1 LNTSAAEHDLFVES
15 AVAMLTD
22 RDAAEA
28 PADARTAWQ
37 EQMQRA
43 ATEYEERAA
52 EDLTRDLLEVLR
64 RDHDDHQSLE
74 ALLVLGLAFGRVLE
88 RHSATFA
95 TEGRRLALVL
105 ERSGEIQRA
114 RALLEEL
121 TTRMPTDPNVER
133 DLAAILRR
141 TGGSSVLVEKYLRR
155 AEEAAARGK
164 PTDAIVWLQEIVLID
179 KNRRDVARMI
189 RDLRYQEKERKTV
202 NARRFKIVLLVI
214 AVLAFAAA
222 VWQRE
227 QRITQ
232 EFGEIVAA
240 REGDLPSLKARL
252 ASIDRVLDD
261 EHGWIGMLPAIKEKA
276 RLEHEVELLDE
287 QAQKAQREV
296 DLERAQ
302 REEEAEDARTRGL
315 SFAERGQFDEAL
327 ADFRHALELST
338 PTWEH
343 RARVQADVDAIEA
356 WRKKSH

>member
-1 LNTSAAEHDLFVES
+1 
-15 AVAMLTD
+15 MLTD
-22 RDAAEA
+22 TA
-28 PADARTAWQ
+28 PSEGQTDARAVWQ

-43 ATEYEERAA
+43 ATEYDERAA
-52 EDLTRDLLEVLR
+52 EDLTRDLLEALR
-64 RDHDDHQSLE
+64 RDHDDRKSLE
-74 ALLVLGLAFGRVLE
+74 AMLVLGLAFGRVLE

-105 ERSGEIQRA
+105 ERSGEIHRA

-121 TTRMPTDPNVER
+121 AARMPTEPNVER
-133 DLAAILRR
+133 DLTAILRR
-141 TGGSSVLVEKYLRR
+141 TGGTSVLVEKYLRR
-155 AEEAAARGK
+155 AEEAATRGK

-202 NARRFKIVLLVI
+202 NARRLKIALLVI
-214 AVLAFAAA
+214 AVLAFAGAI
-222 VWQRE
+222 WQRE

-232 EFGEIVAA
+232 EFGEIPQA

-252 ASIDRVLDD
+252 ASIDRLLDD
-261 EHGWIGMLPAIKEKA
+261 EHGWIGMVSAVKEKS
-276 RLEHEVELLDE
+276 RLEREVEQLDD
-287 QAQKAQREV
+287 QAQKAQREI
-296 DLERAQ
+296 DLARAQ

-315 SFAERGQFDEAL
+315 AFAERGQFEEAL
-327 ADFRHALELST
+327 TDFRHALELST
-338 PTWEH
+338 PAWEH

>member
-1 LNTSAAEHDLFVES
+1 
-15 AVAMLTD
+15 
-22 RDAAEA
+22 
-28 PADARTAWQ
+28 
-37 EQMQRA
+37 
-43 ATEYEERAA
+43 
-52 EDLTRDLLEVLR
+52 
-64 RDHDDHQSLE
+64 
-74 ALLVLGLAFGRVLE
+74 
-88 RHSATFA
+88 
-95 TEGRRLALVL
+95 
-105 ERSGEIQRA
+105 
-114 RALLEEL
+114 
-121 TTRMPTDPNVER
+121 
-133 DLAAILRR
+133 
-141 TGGSSVLVEKYLRR
+141 
-155 AEEAAARGK
+155 
-164 PTDAIVWLQEIVLID
+164 VLID

-276 RLEHEVELLDE
+276 RLEHELELLDE
-287 QAQKAQREV
+287 QAQKAQREI
-296 DLERAQ
+296 DLARAQ